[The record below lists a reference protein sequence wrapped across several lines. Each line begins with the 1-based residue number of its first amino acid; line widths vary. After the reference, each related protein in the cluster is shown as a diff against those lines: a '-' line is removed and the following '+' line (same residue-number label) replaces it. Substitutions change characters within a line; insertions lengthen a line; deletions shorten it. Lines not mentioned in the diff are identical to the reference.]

1 MQAQGRQPTV
11 ATLGLAAQGLGTCVI
26 VHLPVHAIGK
36 EVLDGHPQQAADG
49 QAQLAEAAAAGKD
62 HRRESRGPEWQHSH
76 RCLCPGKGLETA
88 RVELGEQQ
96 RGRGRRQQQH
106 RGSAM
111 QGGGAADCSSEF
123 LASAQLARACNR
135 APTRACPPDQVDSN
149 AACLQLLDKIFGPL
163 HGWVAQVGLAK
174 RSPLLTVHCRTCTC
188 KDWHP
193 SAGQAAGPTGV
204 RRLSGG

>member
-1 MQAQGRQPTV
+1 MGTPSRRQMGRHSSRKPPLQERTTD
-11 ATLGLAAQGLGTCVI
+11 AR
-26 VHLPVHAIGK
+26 
-36 EVLDGHPQQAADG
+36 
-49 QAQLAEAAAAGKD
+49 AEARNGNTVTDARIQA
-62 HRRESRGPEWQHSH
+62 
-76 RCLCPGKGLETA
+76 KGLETA
-88 RVELGEQQ
+88 RVELGERQ
-96 RGRGRRQQQH
+96 RGKGRRQQQH

-111 QGGGAADCSSEF
+111 QGGGAADCSSAF

-174 RSPLLTVHCRTCTC
+174 RSPLLTVRCRTCTC
-188 KDWHP
+188 KEWHP